1 MKRASGNAARMNPA
15 RGQPVTLCMNTGL
28 PWARARVS
36 KNDRNRSTAQGMAS
50 AASRSR
56 QGWAIMIDTSR
67 VSAR

>member
-56 QGWAIMIDTSR
+56 
-67 VSAR
+67 